1 MTTRI
6 AIATCAPLP
15 DGWSD
20 DRLLAAALR
29 ERGAEV
35 RFGVWDDTGFDWS
48 GFESVLIRST
58 WDYTLDRERF
68 LAWAWSLEGRLENP
82 PALVE
87 WNSDKHYLSDLAAA
101 GIATVPTA
109 YVKPGEDGPE
119 LAGEVVIKPAVSAG
133 ARDTGRF
140 SPAAHGQARRLLE
153 RLHSEGRT
161 AMVQPYLP
169 SVEGAGETAIVLIA
183 GSASHALRKNVVLG
197 PDEEAPLADHELR
210 AAEAMFREE
219 LVVAATAGDA
229 ERDLAAAVLE
239 ALRMRFGAPPLYARV
254 DMLVAA
260 GGEPVLLELEAVE
273 PSLYFEQAPGS
284 AERFADSVL
293 RRLGGG

>member
-1 MTTRI
+1 M
-6 AIATCAPLP
+6 ATCAALP
-15 DGWSD
+15 DGWPD

-29 ERGAEV
+29 KRGAEV
-35 RFGVWDDTGFDWS
+35 RFGVWDDPGFDWS

-58 WDYTLDRERF
+58 WDYTLDRDRF
-68 LAWAWSLEGRLENP
+68 LAWAWSLEGRLDNP
-82 PALVE
+82 PAIVE
-87 WNSDKHYLSDLAAA
+87 WNSDKHYLADLAAA
-101 GIATVPTA
+101 GIAAVPTV
-109 YVKPGEDGPE
+109 YVKPGEAGPE
-119 LAGEVVIKPAVSAG
+119 LAGEVVVKPAVSAG

-140 SPAAHGQARRLLE
+140 SPAAHGQARKLIGRLQ
-153 RLHSEGRT
+153 SEGRT
-161 AMVQPYLP
+161 AMVQPYLS
-169 SVEGAGETAIVLIA
+169 SVEGDGETAIVFIA
-183 GSASHALRKNVVLG
+183 GTESHALRKDVVLG

-229 ERDLAAAVLE
+229 ERELAAAVLE
-239 ALRMRFGAPPLYARV
+239 TLGSRFGAPPLYARV
-254 DMLVAA
+254 DMLFAA

-293 RRLGGG
+293 QRLAS

>member
-1 MTTRI
+1 MP
-6 AIATCAPLP
+6 AQVAMATCAALP

-20 DRLLAAALR
+20 DRLPAAALR

-35 RFGVWDDTGFDWS
+35 RIGVWDDPDFDWAS
-48 GFESVLIRST
+48 FDSVLIRST
-58 WDYTLDRERF
+58 WDYTLDRDRF
-68 LAWAWSLEGRLENP
+68 LAWAWSLQGRLDNP
-82 PALVE
+82 PAIVE
-87 WNSDKHYLSDLAAA
+87 WNSDKHYLADLAAA
-101 GIATVPTA
+101 GIATVPTV
-109 YVKPGEDGPE
+109 YVKPGEAGPE
-119 LAGEVVIKPAVSAG
+119 LAGEVVVKPAVSAG

-140 SPAAHGQARRLLE
+140 SPAAHGQARKLIGRLQ
-153 RLHSEGRT
+153 SEGRT

-169 SVEGAGETAIVLIA
+169 SVEGDGETAIVFIA
-183 GSASHALRKNVVLG
+183 GTESHALRKDVVLG

-229 ERDLAAAVLE
+229 ERELAAAVVE
-239 ALRMRFGAPPLYARV
+239 TLRSRFGAPPLYARV
-254 DMLVAA
+254 DMLSAA

-284 AERFADSVL
+284 ADRFADSVL
-293 RRLGGG
+293 QRLAG